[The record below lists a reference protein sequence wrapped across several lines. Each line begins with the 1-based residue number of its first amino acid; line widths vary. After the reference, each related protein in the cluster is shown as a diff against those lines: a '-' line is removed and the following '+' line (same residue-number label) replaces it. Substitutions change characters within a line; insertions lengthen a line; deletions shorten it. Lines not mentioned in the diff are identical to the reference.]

1 MNLGPV
7 VLTVPSHPAMGRV
20 ARLTAGAV
28 MAVADTSIDD
38 LDDVKILVSEVVGAL
53 TDHGDGSEITLRFEI
68 VDDVAHID
76 GSVAAGAI
84 DVGSPD
90 LELCRTVLQ
99 AIAATHQL
107 QLSAGRLVVTASKPL
122 DLGER

>member
-1 MNLGPV
+1 MNLGPI
-7 VLTVPSHPAMGRV
+7 VLTVPSHPAMARV

-38 LDDVKILVSEVVGAL
+38 LDDIKILVSEVVGAL
-53 TDHGDGSEITLRFEI
+53 TDHGDGGDIVLRFEI

-76 GSVAAGAI
+76 GSVDADAL
-84 DVGSPD
+84 DLGSPD

-99 AIAATHQL
+99 AIAETHQL
-107 QLSAGRLVVTASKPL
+107 ELTCGRLVVTASKPL
-122 DLGER
+122 DLTER

>member
-7 VLTVPSHPAMGRV
+7 VLTVPSHPAMARV

-38 LDDVKILVSEVVGAL
+38 LDDIKILVSEVVGAL
-53 TDHGDGSEITLRFEI
+53 TDHGDGSEISLRFEI
-68 VDDVAHID
+68 VHDVAHVD
-76 GSVAAGAI
+76 GSVAASEVDLA
-84 DVGSPD
+84 SPE

-99 AIAATHQL
+99 AIAETHEL
-107 QLSAGRLVVTASKPL
+107 VADGGRLTVSASKPL
-122 DLGER
+122 DLTLH

>member
-7 VLTVPSHPAMGRV
+7 VLTVPSHPAMARV

-38 LDDVKILVSEVVGAL
+38 LDDIKILVSEVVGAL

-68 VDDVAHID
+68 VNDVAHVD
-76 GSVAAGAI
+76 GSVAATVVDLA
-84 DVGSPD
+84 SPE

-99 AIAATHQL
+99 AIAETHDL
-107 QLSAGRLVVTASKPL
+107 VAEGGRLTVSASKPL
-122 DLGER
+122 DLAVH